1 MNLSRVTARTAAEVC
16 GRFDIGQ
23 EAKALLRPEHSPG
36 QYLEV
41 LKEKNRFPAA
51 IQFLAFALP
60 KPEAVWWACRCVRE
74 GAGSAPPP
82 ASVAAIQ
89 AAEKWVASPTDEN
102 RRAAMPVAQT
112 AGLATAAGAAA
123 LAAFVSGGSLGPA
136 SNPPVPPA
144 ETLTAQ
150 AVSGA
155 VLVAAV
161 QRETEKALDK
171 FRRFLTLGIEIANGT
186 NRWDARR

>member
-1 MNLSRVTARTAAEVC
+1 MNLSKVTARTAAEVC
-16 GRFDIGQ
+16 GRFDIGE
-23 EAKALLRPEHSPG
+23 EAKSLLRPELSPG

-60 KPEAVWWACRCVRE
+60 KPEAVWWACRCARE

-82 ASVAAIQ
+82 ASVAALQ
-89 AAEKWVASPTDEN
+89 AAEKWVANPTDEN
-102 RRAAMPVAQT
+102 RRATMPLAQT

-136 SNPPVPPA
+136 NNPPVPPA

-161 QRETEKALDK
+161 QKEAEKVFEK
-171 FRRFLTLGIEIANGT
+171 FRRFLTLGIEVANGT
-186 NRWDARR
+186 NRWDVRR